1 MKGRLWQQHSKRAT
15 LPWSVGFL
23 VSNYAAHSVE
33 HLAVVRREQALKAF
47 KAGCISLAERASV
60 DESCDAALQRIRSE
74 AAAVH
79 AQLPDDVQ
87 LICRPPV
94 ASYHI
99 NLSGLRTPLL
109 HVLPRCAVNA
119 PLLKAPRALI
129 V

>member
-1 MKGRLWQQHSKRAT
+1 MKALRAGCIT
-15 LPWSVGFL
+15 LERWASV
-23 VSNYAAHSVE
+23 VSSCNALCFE
-33 HLAVVRREQALKAF
+33 HWAVVRREQALKAF
-47 KAGCISLAERASV
+47 KAGCISLVERASV

-99 NLSGLRTPLL
+99 NLSGLRTALL
-109 HVLPRCAVNA
+109 HVLPRCVTNA
-119 PLLKAPRALI
+119 LLS
-129 V
+129 